1 MIDERKNMKKRQTEK
16 ETKKNSG
23 TPRNTRVPANTDE
36 LLLAKSLQDE
46 LDIQDIVKRELEEH

>member
-1 MIDERKNMKKRQTEK
+1 MKKRQADK

-23 TPRNTRVPANTDE
+23 TPGNTRVPANTDE

-46 LDIQDIVKRELEEH
+46 LDIQDIVKRELEDR